1 MKPKLSKNIKVQA
14 NEVVAA
20 LRQLATEQT
29 RDGMTRYAIPN
40 DKAFGVLMGDLQKL
54 AKQVGRNHDLALAL
68 WETGWYEARMITA
81 FIDEPERVTKAQ
93 MDRWCRE
100 FDNWA
105 ICDTLCFKLFDRTP
119 HAWSRVVQWSTK
131 KDEYVKRAAFALL
144 ASLSGHDKSAT
155 DKQFLD
161 CLPLI
166 ERAATDE
173 RNFVK
178 KGVSWALR
186 GLGRRNAT
194 LNKAA
199 LELAERLANSNDASS
214 RWIGRDALRD
224 LKGRVAQK
232 QLAARQSAGKERKRK
247 S

>member
-1 MKPKLSKNIKVQA
+1 MKPEPAKDINTQA
-14 NEVVAA
+14 NAVIAA
-20 LRQLATEQT
+20 LKRVATKPN
-29 RDGMTRYAIPN
+29 RDGMLRYAIPN
-40 DKAFGVLMGDLQKL
+40 DKAFGVSMSEIQKL
-54 AKQVGRNHDLALAL
+54 AKTIGRDHELALAL

-81 FIDEPERVTKAQ
+81 FIDEPDRVTKAQ

-119 HAWSRVVQWSTK
+119 YAWSKVVEWSRK

-144 ASLSGHDKSAT
+144 ASHAGHDKQAT
-155 DKQFLD
+155 DQQFLD

-166 ERAATDE
+166 ERAAADE

-186 GLGRRNAT
+186 GIGRRSIV
-194 LNKAA
+194 LNKASV
-199 LELAERLANSNDASS
+199 ELAERLANSSAAPA

-224 LKGRVAQK
+224 LNGRVARK
-232 QLAARQSAGKERKRK
+232 QLARKSTGKESKK
-247 S
+247 K

>member
-1 MKPKLSKNIKVQA
+1 MKPKPAKEIKTQA

-20 LRQLATEQT
+20 LKRLATKKT
-29 RDGMTRYAIPN
+29 REGMTRYAIPN

-54 AKQVGRNHDLALAL
+54 AKRVGRNHDLALAL

-81 FIDEPERVTKAQ
+81 FIDEPDRVTKAQ

-119 HAWSRVVQWSTK
+119 YAWSKVVEWSNK
-131 KDEYVKRAAFALL
+131 KDEYVKRASFALL

-155 DKQFLD
+155 DEQFLE

-166 ERAATDE
+166 ERAASDG

-186 GLGRRNAT
+186 GLGRRNIT

-199 LELAERLANSNDASS
+199 VELAERLANSSEASA

-224 LKGRVAQK
+224 LNGRVAQK
-232 QLAARQSAGKERKRK
+232 QLAARKSTAKERKKK

>member
-1 MKPKLSKNIKVQA
+1 MKPKPAKDISSQA
-14 NEVVAA
+14 NDVVAA
-20 LRQLATEQT
+20 LKRLATKST
-29 RDGMTRYAIPN
+29 RDGMARYAIPN

-68 WETGWYEARMITA
+68 WKTGWYEARMITA
-81 FIDEPERVTKAQ
+81 FIDEPDRVTKAQ

-119 HAWSRVVQWSTK
+119 YAWSKVVEWSGK

-144 ASLSGHDKSAT
+144 ASLAGHDKQAT
-155 DKQFLD
+155 DQQFLD

-166 ERAATDE
+166 EAAATDE

-186 GLGRRNAT
+186 SLGRRNVV
-194 LNKAA
+194 LNRAA
-199 LELAERLANSNDASS
+199 VELAERLANSPDASA

-224 LKGRVAQK
+224 LNGRVAQK
-232 QLAARQSAGKERKRK
+232 QLAARKSIGKEKK
-247 S
+247 TK

>member
-1 MKPKLSKNIKVQA
+1 MKPKPAKNTNGQA

-20 LRQLATEQT
+20 LKRLATKST

-40 DKAFGVLMGDLQKL
+40 DKAFGVSMSDIQKL
-54 AKQVGRNHDLALAL
+54 AKTVGRNHELALAL
-68 WETGWYEARMITA
+68 WETGWYESRMITA
-81 FIDEPERVTKAQ
+81 FIDEPERVTKSQ

-105 ICDTLCFKLFDRTP
+105 ICDTLCFKLFDQTP
-119 HAWSRVVQWSTK
+119 HAWSKVVEWSSK
-131 KDEYVKRAAFALL
+131 EDEYVKRAAFALL
-144 ASLSGHDKSAT
+144 ASLAGHDKSAT

-186 GLGRRNAT
+186 GLGRRNAR

-199 LELAERLANSNDASS
+199 LELAERLANSSDKSS
-214 RWIGRDALRD
+214 RWIGREAIRE
-224 LKGRVAQK
+224 LKGRVVVK
-232 QLAARQSAGKERKRK
+232 QLATKERKSKERTK
-247 S
+247 R